1 MKKRL
6 PSNVVVLHINDINNL
21 RNVHFFQL
29 GIIKKYDNMWRPGV
43 SLQHSR
49 IFNILAPEL
58 FF

>member
-29 GIIKKYDNMWRPGV
+29 GIIKKYDNM
-43 SLQHSR
+43 
-49 IFNILAPEL
+49 
-58 FF
+58 